1 GLAVKE
7 FSVFAANYLWPK
19 HTMAD
24 EELVIVIR
32 LEPDREMDDALRAD
46 IAARNQRLR
55 NYKRIAGYLIHDR
68 DFPRTASL
76 KIKRTVL
83 AEEIGRT
90 HARSE
95 VVAV

>member
-1 GLAVKE
+1 VKE
-7 FSVFAANYLWPK
+7 FCVFAANYLWPQ
-19 HTMAD
+19 HTMAN

-32 LEPDREMDDALRAD
+32 LEPDQEVDDALRAD

-55 NYKRIAGYLIHDR
+55 NYKRISGYLVYDR
-68 DFPRTASL
+68 DFPRTASM

-83 AEEIGRT
+83 AEDVGRT

-95 VVAV
+95 VVPV